1 MGVDKWQSL
10 NPNIPILRGYSPNVA
25 DLQAHY
31 KMLQDLLDIWWRELV
46 YKYN

>member
-1 MGVDKWQSL
+1 MGVDKWQLL

-31 KMLQDLLDIWWRELV
+31 KMLQDLVDRLFLV
-46 YKYN
+46 KRVGV